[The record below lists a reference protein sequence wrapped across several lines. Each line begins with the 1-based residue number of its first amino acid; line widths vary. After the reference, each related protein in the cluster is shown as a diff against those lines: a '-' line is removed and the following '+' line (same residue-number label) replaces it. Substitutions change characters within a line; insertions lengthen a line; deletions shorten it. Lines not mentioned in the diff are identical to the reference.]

1 MDLSEIQR
9 LVDANAERYSKKHGI
24 PLSVDLLVLKLMEE
38 TGEFAEALTVSR
50 NLCRAEKRV
59 DPETAQANLAAEI
72 ADVAVTVLHL
82 ASMLKIDLE
91 VALEKKALAKGRA
104 YLAERNAA

>member
-1 MDLSEIQR
+1 MELSQIQI
-9 LVDANAERYSKKHGI
+9 LVNANAERYSKKHGI

-59 DPETAQANLAAEI
+59 DPATAQANLADEI
-72 ADVAVTVLHL
+72 ADVVVTVLHL
-82 ASMLKIDLE
+82 ASMLNIDLDA
-91 VALEKKALAKGRA
+91 ALEKKALAKGRA
-104 YLAERNAA
+104 YLAEQDAT